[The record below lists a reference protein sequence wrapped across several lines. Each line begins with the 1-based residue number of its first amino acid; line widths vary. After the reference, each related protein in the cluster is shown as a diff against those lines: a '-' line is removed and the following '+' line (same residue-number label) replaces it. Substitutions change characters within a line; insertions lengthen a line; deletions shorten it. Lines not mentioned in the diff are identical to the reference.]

1 MKELNSIS
9 NKIYLFVTAPFL
21 DVWRLCEVIVLDVDL
36 DYFMNKVASFIG
48 ESVTGRL
55 PEEDYGMCVWK
66 EDAVR
71 HFIENNLG
79 LSKKNKIKGC
89 IVKGHNE
96 ALFFWNK
103 LIDENKLKVPFS
115 VVHVDSHADLGL
127 GYLSSVDYIK
137 NNLIKYPVENR
148 FENRFYELDDIKK
161 DIGIGDYLLYAIA
174 FRWIDRL
181 TYCANPNG
189 EKNDYD
195 WDILKEFKEKRIL
208 NIHVSQ
214 TIQLAYNDKMEM
226 PYYQSSDEEK
236 EAYWA
241 SAIKEPEVPFEI
253 ILTIDDVNYNG
264 NFNFITV
271 AQSPNYTPESA
282 DYILEIL
289 SEYIDQEI

>member
-1 MKELNSIS
+1 M
-9 NKIYLFVTAPFL
+9 
-21 DVWRLCEVIVLDVDL
+21 IVLDLNL
-36 DYFMNKVASFIG
+36 DYFMEKVASFIG
-48 ESVTGRL
+48 ESVTDRL
-55 PEEDYGMCVWK
+55 SDEYYGSFVWK
-66 EDAVR
+66 EDKVR
-71 HFIENNLG
+71 NFIENNLG
-79 LSKKNKIKGC
+79 LSKNNKIKGC

-96 ALFFWNK
+96 ALFFWKK
-103 LIDENKLKVPFS
+103 LIDQNKLEVPFS

-127 GYLSSVDYIK
+127 GYPSSVDYIK
-137 NNLIKYPVENR
+137 DNLIKYPVENR
-148 FENRFYELDDIKK
+148 FENRFFELDDIKT

-181 TYCANPNG
+181 TYCANPNDG
-189 EKNDYD
+189 KDDYDWD
-195 WDILKEFKEKRIL
+195 WDILKEFKEKYIS
-208 NIHVSQ
+208 NIPVSQ

-253 ILTIDDVNYNG
+253 IPTIDDVNYNG